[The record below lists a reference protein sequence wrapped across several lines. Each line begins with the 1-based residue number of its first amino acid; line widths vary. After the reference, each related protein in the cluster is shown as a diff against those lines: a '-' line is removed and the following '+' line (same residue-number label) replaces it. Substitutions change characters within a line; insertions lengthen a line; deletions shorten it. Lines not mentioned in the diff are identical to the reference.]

1 MQKNEGD
8 DKITGIGRRQ
18 EEEDKV
24 TELPEIPQLQH
35 LAKNRPKRPKKH
47 ASTKNVV
54 KVAIFL
60 HISIILIMQSTLYN
74 KNLLLIFCYWEP
86 ISFRIHKHSF
96 HISCLILLALF

>member
-1 MQKNEGD
+1 MPKFDISILDLLTHMQKNEGD

-54 KVAIFL
+54 KVAIFFTYKYNFNHAE
-60 HISIILIMQSTLYN
+60 HIV
-74 KNLLLIFCYWEP
+74 
-86 ISFRIHKHSF
+86 
-96 HISCLILLALF
+96 